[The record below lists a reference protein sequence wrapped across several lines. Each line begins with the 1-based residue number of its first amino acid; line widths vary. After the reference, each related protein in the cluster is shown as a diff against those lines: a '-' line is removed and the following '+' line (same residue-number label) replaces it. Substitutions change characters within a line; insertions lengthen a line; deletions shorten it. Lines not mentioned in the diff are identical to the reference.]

1 MAQNKYTDF
10 FCKFLKKVLQVW
22 KIYLPL
28 HQKQFRI
35 IQNYNINNFKFYS
48 YDKEIQMLGLRLY
61 S

>member
-1 MAQNKYTDF
+1 M
-10 FCKFLKKVLQVW
+10 LQVQ
-22 KIYLPL
+22 IFSLPL

-35 IQNYNINNFKFYS
+35 IQNYNINNFKIYS